1 MATSITSELN
11 ESQNNA
17 VLACLRKIHCNH
29 KLSVELIWGP
39 PGTGKTKTTNTL
51 LFTLLRMG
59 YRTLT
64 CAPTNVAITEVAS
77 RVLKLVKESFE
88 AEDFGIDA
96 LCYSLGDIL

>member
-1 MATSITSELN
+1 M
-11 ESQNNA
+11 
-17 VLACLRKIHCNH
+17 HCNH